1 MIVRTLARWMFASWF
16 VREGMSAMRAPAP
29 HVVLARPLLGRLAA
43 NNPPSAAKLTKIV
56 RLQGLVMAGAGG
68 ALALGIAPRLAALT
82 LAATTLPTAIANA
95 PHLSG
100 GAKPGSASPDTAAG
114 LPDLGRDAYDLD
126 SYDLEPYDIDPPRA
140 GAPVPHGTAAHT
152 AGPANNAERKRR
164 FATAVALSG
173 AALLAAFDREG
184 RPSLAWR
191 MSHARP
197 KKVTT

>member
-16 VREGMSAMRAPAP
+16 IREGMSAMRTPAP
-29 HVVLARPLLGRLAA
+29 HVTLARPLLGRLAA
-43 NNPPSAAKLTKIV
+43 NNPPSNAKLTKVV
-56 RLQGLVMAGAGG
+56 RLQGMVMAGAGG

-95 PHLSG
+95 PQLSG
-100 GAKPGSASPDTAAG
+100 GAKPGNVGANTAGG
-114 LPDLGRDAYDLD
+114 LPDLGMDA
-126 SYDLEPYDIDPPRA
+126 YDLEPYDLDFPRT
-140 GAPVPHGTAAHT
+140 GAPVPHDTAA
-152 AGPANNAERKRR
+152 PANNGERKRR
-164 FATAVALSG
+164 FATAIALSG